1 MTDAQRRGAL
11 VYLNNLL
18 RACAYSEGKA
28 FEAVL
33 VGEPSGKAD
42 IPPQMG
48 ALVAFWL
55 AGEAEKEATL
65 RNVMVREEIRL
76 RVYLRAAVGEEARFE
91 LEVDAWN
98 AMRNVQAAIRGAS
111 TLGGNVTDL
120 EIDTANV
127 VWVDMSGLM
136 YRVVEMTIVLWDT
149 EAEEIAA

>member
-11 VYLNNLL
+11 AYLNNLL

-33 VGEPSGKAD
+33 VGEPSG
-42 IPPQMG
+42 IPPQMY

-65 RNVMVREEIRL
+65 GNVMVREEIRL
-76 RVYLRAAVGEEARFE
+76 RVYLRPALGEEARFE
-91 LEVDAWN
+91 LEVDSWN

-127 VWVDMSGLM
+127 LWVDLGGLV